1 MPRRAVLAALLAL
14 AASSAAAQPVP
25 DPWWARYKDAS
36 QQVRLPGGREITL
49 HCEGAGAPVVVL
61 DSGLGDGAASWRKVQ
76 GEIARTTKV
85 CAYDRAG
92 LGGSAMGPLPRDTQ
106 AIVGDLEALL
116 KAARLR
122 GPYVL
127 VGHSMGSFDVR
138 MYASRNLRKVAGM
151 VLVDPSADDQND
163 RMAAAMPRMAEIQKA
178 AYATLDRCAG
188 LAIAGMLAP
197 QTPGC
202 SQPPP
207 PDVPAELRDWVREGQ
222 GPGRF
227 ITVKSELDSF
237 MTLDAAQMAKV
248 RRPLG
253 AIPLIVLTGRPVS
266 PGMTE
271 AETETLHQLW
281 TTMHDEMAALSTAGV
296 NRAVP
301 GSGHY
306 IQIEK
311 PAVVIAA
318 VQEVVEAAR
327 AKRR

>member
-1 MPRRAVLAALLAL
+1 
-14 AASSAAAQPVP
+14 VP
-25 DPWWARYKDAS
+25 DAWWARYKDAS
-36 QQVRLPGGREITL
+36 EQVRLPGGREMTL

-76 GEIARTTKV
+76 GEIAKTTKV

-127 VGHSMGSFDVR
+127 VGHSMGSFDMR
-138 MYASRNLRKVAGM
+138 MYASRNLRKVAGL
-151 VLVDPSADDQND
+151 VLVDPSADDQNV
-163 RMAAAMPRMAEIQKA
+163 RMAAVVPRMAEIQKA
-178 AYATLDRCAG
+178 SYSTIERCAG
-188 LAIAGMLAP
+188 LAVAGALNP
-197 QTPGC
+197 ETKGC
-202 SQPPP
+202 GQPPP
-207 PDVPAELRDWVREGQ
+207 PDVPAELRGWLRERQAG
-222 GPGRF
+222 GTF

-237 MTLDAAQMAKV
+237 MTLDAAEMAKV

-253 AIPLIVLTGRPVS
+253 AIPLIVLTGKPVS
-266 PGMTE
+266 PGMTD

-281 TTMHDEMAALSTAGV
+281 ITLHDEMAALSTAGV

-306 IQIEK
+306 IQVEK

-318 VQEVVEAAR
+318 VQEVVEATR